1 MFNSKIC
8 LYLRIHSTKS
18 SVLHQKTLIYMAI
31 ERKGIPLS
39 IYVPVKVNRLGG
51 NNIICFQSRCH
62 VFYFCT
68 NLSLKSEVAY
78 DVRLIRGYN
87 Y

>member
-31 ERKGIPLS
+31 NIEFPLS
-39 IYVPVKVNRLGG
+39 IYVPVKINRLGG
-51 NNIICFQSRCH
+51 NNIIGFQSRWH